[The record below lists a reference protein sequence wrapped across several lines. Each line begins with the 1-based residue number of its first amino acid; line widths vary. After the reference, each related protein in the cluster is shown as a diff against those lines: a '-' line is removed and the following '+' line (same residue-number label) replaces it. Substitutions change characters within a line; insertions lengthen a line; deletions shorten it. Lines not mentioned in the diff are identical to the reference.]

1 MKRPGKAKPFSRL
14 TFVIATMSLVSL
26 SSSWQA
32 ARTAELGVNQS
43 DAVVDSSGYLK
54 VPADYRK
61 IYQYLGSWAI
71 AASQGQGS
79 DQLHNVYA
87 SPGTIDNYRATG
99 RFPDGAVLVKEVF
112 GTSTSA
118 HDDRDREPRADAKR
132 LVRHGEGQQELE
144 ARQQAL
150 GRWLG
155 LVLVWRFEPIED
167 DDSRLQS
174 SLSRMSHSGPGIRL
188 DLRRRIPG
196 LEAIIERA
204 SSVCHSGRSRNATSG
219 PGRALLV

>member
-1 MKRPGKAKPFSRL
+1 MKRPGKARPFIRL
-14 TFVIATMSLVSL
+14 TFVIATVSLVSL

-43 DAVVDSSGYLK
+43 NAVVDSSGYLK
-54 VPADYRK
+54 VPDDYRK

-112 GTSTSA
+112 GTATTPMTTGIVSHAQMLKGWFVMVKDSKNSRPGNKLWG
-118 HDDRDREPRADAKR
+118 DGWGWSWFDASNPSKTTTTDYKVACQGCHIPAQASDWIYVAGYPVLKR
-132 LVRHGEGQQELE
+132 
-144 ARQQAL
+144 
-150 GRWLG
+150 
-155 LVLVWRFEPIED
+155 
-167 DDSRLQS
+167 
-174 SLSRMSHSGPGIRL
+174 
-188 DLRRRIPG
+188 
-196 LEAIIERA
+196 
-204 SSVCHSGRSRNATSG
+204 
-219 PGRALLV
+219 

>member
-112 GTSTSA
+112 GTSTAPMTTGIVSHA
-118 HDDRDREPRADAKR
+118 QTLKGWFVMVKDSKN
-132 LVRHGEGQQELE
+132 
-144 ARQQAL
+144 
-150 GRWLG
+150 
-155 LVLVWRFEPIED
+155 
-167 DDSRLQS
+167 SRLGNKLWGDGWGWSWFGASNPSKTTTADYKVACQGC
-174 SLSRMSHSGPGIRL
+174 H
-188 DLRRRIPG
+188 IP
-196 LEAIIERA
+196 AQA
-204 SSVCHSGRSRNATSG
+204 SDWIYVAGYPVLKR
-219 PGRALLV
+219 